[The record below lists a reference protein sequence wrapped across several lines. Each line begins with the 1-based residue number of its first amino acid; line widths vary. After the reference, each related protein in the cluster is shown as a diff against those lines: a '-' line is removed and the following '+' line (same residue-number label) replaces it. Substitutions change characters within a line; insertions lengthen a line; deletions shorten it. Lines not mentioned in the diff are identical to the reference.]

1 MNINIFEIV
10 YSVRM
15 VIQIMELGLRV
26 QVLFFI
32 IYVYFDVFGDIKFDN
47 ILNLIICIYIY
58 VVCMK
63 YNYIFLN
70 LMNFDFEKKV

>member
-1 MNINIFEIV
+1 
-10 YSVRM
+10 
-15 VIQIMELGLRV
+15 MESGSRA

-32 IYVYFDVFGDIKFDN
+32 IHAYFDASGDNKFDN
-47 ILNLIICIYIY
+47 IFLIICIY
-58 VVCMK
+58 VVCTK

>member
-1 MNINIFEIV
+1 MNINYMFEIV

-26 QVLFFI
+26 QVLFFV

-47 ILNLIICIYIY
+47 IFLIICIY

>member
-1 MNINIFEIV
+1 MFEIV

-15 VIQIMELGLRV
+15 VIQIIELGLRV
-26 QVLFFI
+26 KVLFFV
-32 IYVYFDVFGDIKFDN
+32 IYVYFDVFGDIKFDD
-47 ILNLIICIYIY
+47 ILNLIICIY

>member
-1 MNINIFEIV
+1 MNIDIFEIV

-26 QVLFFI
+26 QVLFFV

-47 ILNLIICIYIY
+47 ILNLIICIY

>member
-1 MNINIFEIV
+1 MFEIV

-47 ILNLIICIYIY
+47 IFLIICIY

-63 YNYIFLN
+63 YNFIFLN

>member
-47 ILNLIICIYIY
+47 ILNLIICIY
-58 VVCMK
+58 VVYMK

>member
-1 MNINIFEIV
+1 MFEIV

-26 QVLFFI
+26 QVLFFV

-47 ILNLIICIYIY
+47 IFLIICIY

-63 YNYIFLN
+63 YNFIFLN

>member
-1 MNINIFEIV
+1 MFEIV

-26 QVLFFI
+26 QVLFFV

-47 ILNLIICIYIY
+47 ILNLIICIY

-63 YNYIFLN
+63 YNNIFLN

>member
-1 MNINIFEIV
+1 MFEIV

-26 QVLFFI
+26 QVLFFV

-47 ILNLIICIYIY
+47 IFLIICIY

>member
-1 MNINIFEIV
+1 MNINYMFEIV

-26 QVLFFI
+26 QVLFFV

-47 ILNLIICIYIY
+47 IYLIICIY

-63 YNYIFLN
+63 YNFIFLN

>member
-1 MNINIFEIV
+1 MNINYMFEIV

-26 QVLFFI
+26 QVLFFV

-47 ILNLIICIYIY
+47 IFLIICIY

-63 YNYIFLN
+63 YNFIFLN

>member
-1 MNINIFEIV
+1 MFEIV

-26 QVLFFI
+26 QVLFFV

-47 ILNLIICIYIY
+47 ILNLIICIY